1 MKDSDNDWRMEDVFF
16 LSEDTRL
23 PSGQIAK
30 KGSQITKHSVAQL
43 TRKKQVVFALPNATA
58 LFLNASRRSWEE
70 AKSIRQR
77 SKIDHSI
84 KSEVTFATRSE
95 SFNYLERVMESV
107 VMAHTALEAFV
118 NEKIPDDFLYH
129 THRKSPVILETMNK
143 KEIERY
149 LSLDEKL
156 SDVLPECL
164 GIASPKGTRCWEGF
178 VKLKRVRN
186 RIIHMKKED
195 RRSSGPEIPTLW
207 HALFKLDAP
216 FRQAKSV
223 CDFFIKNA
231 QNDAPRWHR
240 EYPDK

>member
-1 MKDSDNDWRMEDVFF
+1 MKDSDNDWRMEDFLF

-43 TRKKQVVFALPNATA
+43 TSKKQVLIALPNATA

-70 AKSIRQR
+70 AKSLRQH
-77 SKIDHSI
+77 SNIDHSI
-84 KSEVTFATRSE
+84 KSEVTFTTRSE
-95 SFNYLERVMESV
+95 SFDYLERVMESV
-107 VMAHTALEAFV
+107 IMAHTALEAFV

-129 THRKSPVILETMNK
+129 THRRSPVILETMGK

-178 VKLKRVRN
+178 VKLK
-186 RIIHMKKED
+186 
-195 RRSSGPEIPTLW
+195 
-207 HALFKLDAP
+207 
-216 FRQAKSV
+216 
-223 CDFFIKNA
+223 
-231 QNDAPRWHR
+231 
-240 EYPDK
+240 